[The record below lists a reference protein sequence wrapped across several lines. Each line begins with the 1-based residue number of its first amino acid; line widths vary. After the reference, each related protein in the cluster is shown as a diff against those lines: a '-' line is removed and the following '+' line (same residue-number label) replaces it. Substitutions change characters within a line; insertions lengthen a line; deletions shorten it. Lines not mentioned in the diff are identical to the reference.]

1 MKSRTISFYTIL
13 LLLVLVPTITVSI
26 SLSIVMYNMTS
37 REIRD
42 SMNNS
47 MVSYI
52 TEMGIAYDNTTETAK
67 TIMRTF
73 ASNPDVISYLKNQDD
88 TELGE
93 KVQEYTKNYFG
104 QLDGWEGIYLA
115 SWESKVLSHPTDSVV
130 GRVMREGDRLKQLQ
144 DSMLSSD
151 GVYNVGIINS
161 PASGQLIMSM
171 YMPVMDGNVPL
182 GYVGAG
188 TYVHDNIR
196 PLDNADNIGLE
207 SAYTYVVDNHGT
219 FFIIRIVEK

>member
-1 MKSRTISFYTIL
+1 MKSRTISFYMIL

-67 TIMRTF
+67 TIMGTF

-93 KVQEYTKNYFG
+93 KYRSI
-104 QLDGWEGIYLA
+104 LRIISA
-115 SWESKVLSHPTDSVV
+115 SWTDGKAFILPV
-130 GRVMREGDRLKQLQ
+130 GNQRSCR
-144 DSMLSSD
+144 
-151 GVYNVGIINS
+151 
-161 PASGQLIMSM
+161 
-171 YMPVMDGNVPL
+171 
-182 GYVGAG
+182 
-188 TYVHDNIR
+188 IR
-196 PLDNADNIGLE
+196 QTL
-207 SAYTYVVDNHGT
+207 
-219 FFIIRIVEK
+219 

>member
-115 SWESKVLSHPTDSVV
+115 SW
-130 GRVMREGDRLKQLQ
+130 
-144 DSMLSSD
+144 
-151 GVYNVGIINS
+151 
-161 PASGQLIMSM
+161 
-171 YMPVMDGNVPL
+171 
-182 GYVGAG
+182 
-188 TYVHDNIR
+188 
-196 PLDNADNIGLE
+196 
-207 SAYTYVVDNHGT
+207 
-219 FFIIRIVEK
+219 

>member
-67 TIMRTF
+67 TIMGTF
-73 ASNPDVISYLKNQDD
+73 ASNPDVISYLKNS
-88 TELGE
+88 
-93 KVQEYTKNYFG
+93 
-104 QLDGWEGIYLA
+104 A
-115 SWESKVLSHPTDSVV
+115 SWTD
-130 GRVMREGDRLKQLQ
+130 GKAFILP
-144 DSMLSSD
+144 
-151 GVYNVGIINS
+151 I
-161 PASGQLIMSM
+161 
-171 YMPVMDGNVPL
+171 GNQRSCR
-182 GYVGAG
+182 
-188 TYVHDNIR
+188 IR
-196 PLDNADNIGLE
+196 QTL
-207 SAYTYVVDNHGT
+207 
-219 FFIIRIVEK
+219 

>member
-67 TIMRTF
+67 TINENICIQ
-73 ASNPDVISYLKNQDD
+73 SGCDKLS
-88 TELGE
+88 E
-93 KVQEYTKNYFG
+93 K
-104 QLDGWEGIYLA
+104 
-115 SWESKVLSHPTDSVV
+115 
-130 GRVMREGDRLKQLQ
+130 
-144 DSMLSSD
+144 
-151 GVYNVGIINS
+151 
-161 PASGQLIMSM
+161 SG
-171 YMPVMDGNVPL
+171 
-182 GYVGAG
+182 
-188 TYVHDNIR
+188 
-196 PLDNADNIGLE
+196 
-207 SAYTYVVDNHGT
+207 
-219 FFIIRIVEK
+219 

>member
-93 KVQEYTKNYFG
+93 KVQEYTNNYFG
-104 QLDGWEGIYLA
+104 QLD
-115 SWESKVLSHPTDSVV
+115 P
-130 GRVMREGDRLKQLQ
+130 REA
-144 DSMLSSD
+144 
-151 GVYNVGIINS
+151 I
-161 PASGQLIMSM
+161 
-171 YMPVMDGNVPL
+171 
-182 GYVGAG
+182 
-188 TYVHDNIR
+188 
-196 PLDNADNIGLE
+196 
-207 SAYTYVVDNHGT
+207 
-219 FFIIRIVEK
+219 